1 MTSVPCPVC
10 GASSAPLDVVDFN
23 KSCAESWGIH
33 LPLCGVPVYY
43 YRCESCGYC
52 HAPQF
57 RDWRPE
63 DYRER
68 IYNERYIEVDPDY
81 VEKRPATAAA
91 GLIQTFGTVAASIRH
106 LDYGSGSGVLSRMLR
121 EAGWDSTAYDPYADP
136 DSALDNPGRFD
147 LITAYEIFEHVAD
160 VNRLM
165 ADISSLL
172 AEDGVLILST
182 LLSDGF
188 IAPHQRITWWYAS
201 PRNGHISLFSKQSL
215 AILAGRYGFHM
226 GGFSP
231 ALHVMW
237 RTVPPWAGH
246 FLKTG

>member
-1 MTSVPCPVC
+1 MSSIPCPVC
-10 GASSAPLDVVDFN
+10 GATCAPLDVVDFN
-23 KSCAESWGIH
+23 KSCAESWGTY

-43 YRCESCGYC
+43 YLCESCGYC

-63 DYRER
+63 EYRER
-68 IYNERYIEVDPDY
+68 IYNEDYINVDPDY
-81 VEKRPATAAA
+81 VEKRPSITAA
-91 GLIQTFGTVAASIRH
+91 GLIQTFGNVAASIRH

-136 DSALDNPGRFD
+136 DSALETPGRFD

-160 VNRLM
+160 VNQLM

-188 IAPHQRITWWYAS
+188 IAPRQRITWWYAS